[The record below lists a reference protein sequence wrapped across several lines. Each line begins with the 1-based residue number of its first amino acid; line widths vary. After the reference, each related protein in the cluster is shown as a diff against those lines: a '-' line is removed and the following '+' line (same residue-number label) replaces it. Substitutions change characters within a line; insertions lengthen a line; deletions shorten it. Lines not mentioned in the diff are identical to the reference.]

1 MQIIDAM
8 GKPCPIPV
16 IEAKKALAEVA
27 DAAVLVKVDNITAVQ
42 NLEKMATGYKYSFS
56 YAEIAVD
63 CYEVTICRNGK
74 AAPVIST
81 AGSADSSAGAP
92 ASSTAGS
99 ADNSAGTPVSSTAG
113 SADNSASTPV
123 SSPAGSADN
132 SAGTPVSSSA
142 GLPSLSPDSVASH
155 SLTILITRDSLGTG
169 AEDLGKLL
177 IKGFIYS
184 LTELPVPPRH
194 VIFLNSGAFLTSADS
209 NTIADLKTL
218 EEQGAEIL
226 TCGTCTNYYELTDK
240 LAVGTIANMFDIT
253 ERICSSANTITI

>member
-92 ASSTAGS
+92 ASST
-99 ADNSAGTPVSSTAG
+99 
-113 SADNSASTPV
+113 
-123 SSPAGSADN
+123 AGSADN